1 MRYAPPVRR
10 ALIATASV
18 IVGWAVILIVLDAAL
33 AGTELRHIEE
43 RVGESLQATAQVG
56 DSDLALGRGR
66 LLLERLSVRRDD
78 VVGHLA
84 LDVAQVRCEL
94 APIGLALVDHDCREL
109 AIRGMRL
116 EVSSAALFK
125 LQHPARRPIRASNVI
140 IDDAELAFAPSA
152 LVPNIGRVA
161 ITIEHAEAGPTVFRT
176 PLSWLF
182 GLTELRARIALP
194 AGITMHLRYADGKL
208 SAAGSLFGSAPVEVP
223 FALPIAEAA
232 HDAREE
238 LLLLGKAGED
248 VAERL
253 VAKRAEDWLRAK
265 LK

>member
-1 MRYAPPVRR
+1 MRR
-10 ALIATASV
+10 AAIIIGSV
-18 IVGWAVILIVLDAAL
+18 VVGWAIILVVLDFAL
-33 AGTELRHIEE
+33 AGTEQRHIEA

-56 DSDLALGRGR
+56 DTDLALVRGR

-84 LDVAQVRCEL
+84 LDVGEVRCEL
-94 APIGLALVDHDCREL
+94 APVGFALVDHDCREL

-125 LQHPARRPIRASNVI
+125 LQHPARRPIRATSVI

-152 LVPNIGRVA
+152 LVSNIGRVA

-182 GLTELRARIALP
+182 GLTELRASIALP
-194 AGITMHLRYADGKL
+194 AGLTMHLRYADGKL
-208 SAAGSLFGSAPVEVP
+208 SAAGSLFGAAPVEVP

-232 HDAREE
+232 HDAHEE
-238 LLLLGKAGED
+238 LLMLGKAGED

>member
-1 MRYAPPVRR
+1 MRR
-10 ALIATASV
+10 AAIVAACVIAGWV
-18 IVGWAVILIVLDAAL
+18 IALVILDAAL
-33 AGTELRHIEE
+33 AGTEQRHIEQ
-43 RVGESLQATAQVG
+43 RVGASLQATAQVG
-56 DSDLALGRGR
+56 DTDLALVRGR
-66 LLLERLSVRRDD
+66 LLLDQLAVRRDD

-94 APIGLALVDHDCREL
+94 PPLGLALVDHDCREL
-109 AIRGMRL
+109 AIRGMKL

-125 LQHPARRPIRASNVI
+125 LQHPARRPIHASSVI

-182 GLTELRARIALP
+182 AVTELRARIALP
-194 AGITMHLRYADGKL
+194 AGITMHLRYTDGKL
-208 SAAGSLFGSAPVEVP
+208 SAAGSLFGSLPVEVP
-223 FALPIAEAA
+223 FALPLAEAA
-232 HDAREE
+232 QDAHDE
-238 LLLLGKAGED
+238 LVILGKAGED

-253 VAKRAEDWLRAK
+253 VAKRAEDWLRSK
-265 LK
+265 LR

>member
-1 MRYAPPVRR
+1 MRR
-10 ALIATASV
+10 AVLVTACVIAGWLIALV
-18 IVGWAVILIVLDAAL
+18 ILDAAL
-33 AGTELRHIEE
+33 AGTEQRHIEE
-43 RVGESLQATAQVG
+43 RIGESLQATAKVG
-56 DSDLALGRGR
+56 DEDLALVRGR
-66 LLLERLSVRRDD
+66 LRLEQLAVRRDD

-94 APIGLALVDHDCREL
+94 APGGWALVDHDCREL

-125 LQHPARRPIRASNVI
+125 IPHPARRPIHADRVT

-223 FALPIAEAA
+223 VALPLAEAA
-232 HDAREE
+232 HDAHEE